1 MATGEIIVDREQ
13 ALSTVEGY
21 DSEARELK
29 VINDSIDAVSSTLEG
44 AWEGRAAAS
53 AMETL
58 AEASSY
64 MVSAQDSLLRHSGYV
79 KQGADTFMDMDKAI
93 AASSQSATPACGE
106 ISRYIH

>member
-1 MATGEIIVDREQ
+1 MVAGEIIVDREQ
-13 ALSTVEGY
+13 ALSAVESY
-21 DSEARELK
+21 DSVKA
-29 VINDSIDAVSSTLEG
+29 INDLIAAVSSALEG

-64 MVSAQDSLLRHSGYV
+64 LASVQDSLLRHSGYV

-106 ISRYIH
+106 ISRYIY

>member
-13 ALSTVEGY
+13 AMSAVEGY
-21 DSEARELK
+21 DAEARELK
-29 VINDSIDAVSSTLEG
+29 AINELIAAASSALEG

-64 MVSAQDSLLRHSGYV
+64 MASAQDSLLRHSGYV
-79 KQGADTFMDMDKAI
+79 KQGADAFMDMDEAI
-93 AASSQSATPACGE
+93 AASSRPATPVRGE

>member
-1 MATGEIIVDREQ
+1 MVTGEIIVDREQ
-13 ALSTVEGY
+13 ALSAVESY
-21 DSEARELK
+21 DSETQELK
-29 VINDSIDAVSSTLEG
+29 AINDLITAASSALEG

-79 KQGADTFMDMDKAI
+79 KQGADAFMDMDKAI
-93 AASSQSATPACGE
+93 AASSQPATPVCGE
-106 ISRYIH
+106 ISRYIR

>member
-1 MATGEIIVDREQ
+1 MVAGEIVVDREQ
-13 ALSTVEGY
+13 ALSAVEGY

-29 VINDSIDAVSSTLEG
+29 AINDLIAAVSSALEG
-44 AWEGRAAAS
+44 AWEGRAAAN

-64 MVSAQDSLLRHSGYV
+64 MTSAQDSLLRHSGYV
-79 KQGADTFMDMDKAI
+79 KQGADAFMDMDKAI
-93 AASSQSATPACGE
+93 AASNQSATPVCGE

>member
-1 MATGEIIVDREQ
+1 MVAGEIIVDREQ
-13 ALSTVEGY
+13 ALSAVEGY

-29 VINDSIDAVSSTLEG
+29 AINDSIAAVSSALEG
-44 AWEGRAAAS
+44 AWEGRA
-53 AMETL
+53 L

-64 MVSAQDSLLRHSGYV
+64 LASVQDSLLRHSGYV

-106 ISRYIH
+106 ISRYIY

>member
-29 VINDSIDAVSSTLEG
+29 AINDSIAAVSAALEG
-44 AWEGRAAAS
+44 VWEGRAAAS

-58 AEASSY
+58 HEASSY

-79 KQGADTFMDMDKAI
+79 KQAADTFMDMDKAI
-93 AASSQSATPACGE
+93 AASCQSATPTCGE